1 MGTHGKFDSIEECLE
16 EAHESYVNF
25 FSDVS
30 RLQKISFEMESSY
43 KAEVLLNKFRI
54 KEHWIAFKMPE
65 NLHSST

>member
-54 KEHWIAFKMPE
+54 KEH
-65 NLHSST
+65 